1 MANLNLFCLVD
12 GDSTSNAFSVKATST
27 DTVDDLKEFIKAK
40 KSNDFHD
47 VDADRLT
54 LWHVSVSIT
63 AANKHNP
70 VTLDSQEPKEELLPS
85 DELCEVFPNGPARKT
100 VHIIVQRPPLATPV
114 HIPAHPSRSLTPV
127 PGSLSDGFRP
137 GTPLSGDLRVDIKK
151 ITDKFFAPGTPV
163 ANFLHSFVRGHGT
176 LPVTTGTIRGLP
188 RAWRRAFGKALE
200 TNNVISMKLEHTVM
214 QNAIKANFSFI

>member
-100 VHIIVQRPPLATPV
+100 VHIIVQRPPL
-114 HIPAHPSRSLTPV
+114 
-127 PGSLSDGFRP
+127 
-137 GTPLSGDLRVDIKK
+137 GDLRVDIKK